1 VAVSKLLIHYPVL
14 SAQAVRYAIGAAA
27 LLAVTRLRR
36 QHLPRPTGRELALL
50 LALGATGLAGFN
62 ILMLAALAR
71 AEPAA
76 VGVVVGCV
84 PIVLALAGPLL
95 ARRAPSGQVVAAAV
109 LAAAGAGV
117 VQGGGQATAA
127 GLAAAAGALAAE
139 ALFSLLAVPLLPRLG
154 PLAVST
160 YACLAAVLLLGIGAP
175 LLDGRAAFQVPTA
188 GEAGA
193 VAFLGLVVTAGAFVA
208 WYAALERLGVER
220 AGLFNGLVPI
230 ATLAGAV
237 LIGTGTAG
245 LRQTF
250 GAALVGAGIVPW
262 PAAPPPTGQPPPAG
276 RRIPSGWEQ
285 SSRLTRNNRRPHLAD
300 GASVTSGGPRASR
313 PPRRA
318 VAVAGTSQGEVP
330 ARAARSCGSR
340 TAQG

>member
-1 VAVSKLLIHYPVL
+1 MASATLTGPLYATTATTAIGLSVAVSKLLTHYPVL
-14 SAQAVRYAIGAAA
+14 SAQAMRYAIGAAA

-36 QHLPRPTGRELALL
+36 QRLPRPTGRDLALL

-62 ILMLAALAR
+62 ILLLAALER

-84 PIVLALAGPLL
+84 PILLALAGPLL
-95 ARRAPSGQVVAAAV
+95 ARRAPSAQIVAAAV
-109 LAAAGAGV
+109 LAALGAGV
-117 VQGGGQATAA
+117 VQGAGEATTA

-160 YACLAAVLLLGIGAP
+160 YACLAAVVLLGIGAP
-175 LLDGRAAFQVPTA
+175 LLDGRAAFQIPTA

-193 VAFLGLVVTAGAFVA
+193 IAFLGLAVTAGAFVA
-208 WYAALERLGVER
+208 WYAALDRLGVER

-245 LRQTF
+245 FRETL
-250 GAALVGAGIVPW
+250 GATLVGAGIVLGLLRRHP
-262 PAAPPPTGQPPPAG
+262 PDSLSPPPHHE
-276 RRIPSGWEQ
+276 RRG
-285 SSRLTRNNRRPHLAD
+285 
-300 GASVTSGGPRASR
+300 
-313 PPRRA
+313 
-318 VAVAGTSQGEVP
+318 
-330 ARAARSCGSR
+330 AARPD
-340 TAQG
+340 